1 MIGGE
6 LTIRDLRQRIKEL
19 ERYNVGLANESCA
32 QQEQITELKNA
43 LARQAKA
50 AISGMDAA
58 KAAASSNLEHAKRLH
73 AESSPEALES
83 ERAANAVLTELVAK
97 LEQERDAYR
106 AAEEHQIAL
115 RQKMEGERD
124 QAAANANRLRAAL
137 HYCNEYLYGS
147 HLNTIGHGSKAHMEI
162 ADALG
167 ETPVTSL
174 ARRDA
179 LKQVEAMRHVAK
191 WLSGEIEE
199 GCIGLDLG
207 GEISGPT
214 GCSDADKCRVA
225 GERIFREAARIWEY
239 KFLLEAPQ

>member
-97 LEQERDAYR
+97 LEHERDAYR
-106 AAEEHQIAL
+106 TAEEHQIAL
-115 RQKMEGERD
+115 RQKLEERE
-124 QAAANANRLRAAL
+124 AAL
-137 HYCNEYLYGS
+137 AAHVERLQEAGDKLREPWDLS
-147 HLNTIGHGSKAHMEI
+147 TVLGAETRRRIEGWDKARAES
-162 ADALG
+162 
-167 ETPVTSL
+167 PVTSL

-179 LKQVEAMRHVAK
+179 LKQAEWIRSYLRSLPLNTTRISPIDLNIEAK
-191 WLSGEIEE
+191 KL
-199 GCIGLDLG
+199 L
-207 GEISGPT
+207 
-214 GCSDADKCRVA
+214 
-225 GERIFREAARIWEY
+225 REA
-239 KFLLEAPQ
+239 EAPQ